1 MYLFDDAPYVDIVKA
16 HLMNLRRLDEPVE
29 TGGISCLFTAFYSSC

>member
-16 HLMNLRRLDEPVE
+16 HLVNLRRLGEPVDE
-29 TGGISCLFTAFYSSC
+29 AEA